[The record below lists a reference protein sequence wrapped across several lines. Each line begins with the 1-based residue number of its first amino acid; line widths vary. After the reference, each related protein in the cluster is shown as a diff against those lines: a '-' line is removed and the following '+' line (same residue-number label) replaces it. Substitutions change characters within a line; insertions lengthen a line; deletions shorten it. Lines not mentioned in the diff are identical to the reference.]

1 MGQKVHPY
9 GLRIGINKGWKSR
22 WYVNPK
28 EYAKTLHE
36 DLKIRAVILGLPE
49 AKAAD
54 VSDIEIIRHP
64 QKVSV
69 IIHTSHPGVFIG
81 AKGANIEKIGNEI
94 YAKLNIRTS
103 LKVKEIKRAEA
114 DAQCVSLNVAKQ
126 LKGRSSFRRV
136 LKMAVS
142 SAMKAGVQGIKIKI
156 SGRLAGAEMARS
168 VEVKEGRVPLQTLR
182 ADIDYGFAEV
192 NTTYGIIGVKVWICK
207 GEVLRKEKREDE
219 RSEMTES
226 RERSP
231 SLEGARPKSMEKRV
245 KITKEVKKEVED
257 SSPAPEATS
266 IVRKVAVKKT
276 AEPSVEGE
284 TAPKKTTR
292 KKVVKEA
299 DNAKSE

>member
-9 GLRIGINKGWKSR
+9 ALRIGINKGWKSR

-36 DLKIRAVILGLPE
+36 DIKIRNVILALPE
-49 AKAAD
+49 SRAAD
-54 VSDIEIIRHP
+54 VSDVEIIRHP
-64 QKVSV
+64 QKVTV

-94 YAKLNIRTS
+94 YKKVNVRTS

-114 DAQCVSLNVAKQ
+114 DSQCVALSVAKQ

-142 SAMKAGVQGIKIKI
+142 SAMKGGAQGIKIKI

-168 VEVKEGRVPLQTLR
+168 VEMKEGRVPLQTLR

-192 NTTYGIIGVKVWICK
+192 NTTYGIIGVKVWIFK
-207 GEVLRKEKREDE
+207 GEVLKKEKRDELKEDSLRFKD
-219 RSEMTES
+219 RSE
-226 RERSP
+226 
-231 SLEGARPKSMEKRV
+231 GFKPKNSTEKRV
-245 KITKEVKKEVED
+245 RVPKEVKAISTEEVTTE
-257 SSPAPEATS
+257 E
-266 IVRKVAVKKT
+266 KAVKKVT
-276 AEPSVEGE
+276 RAKKVTETVEDE
-284 TAPKKTTR
+284 SAPKKTTR
-292 KKVVKEA
+292 KKAVKEA
-299 DNAKSE
+299 DDAKSE